1 MKSRF
6 QLIIC
11 QDPKQIVENQNKAA
25 TKDCTIRQ
33 TLLDGYAT
41 PSGEKRK
48 KITPSFIDRVGLKNQ
63 LENISSNNTFLINEK
78 CNEVE
83 CYEMNERTQGFYI
96 SIFT

>member
-1 MKSRF
+1 MGAISRMYF
-6 QLIIC
+6 LYLSIWI
-11 QDPKQIVENQNKAA
+11 DTMYV
-25 TKDCTIRQ
+25 
-33 TLLDGYAT
+33 Y
-41 PSGEKRK
+41 
-48 KITPSFIDRVGLKNQ
+48 IDRVGLKNQ